1 MELDRLIDEIKPDGD
16 FDEELFLAILEIDDK
31 IDRQTVTERVR
42 RKCKEVNRE
51 AEFDRLLAVWNERN
65 NELSHKPQVTCEN
78 GVFKPVKE
86 IVPAELDV
94 FSASQLVDMNLPE
107 LKTIVEDIIKVG
119 VITLSAKSKMYKSWL
134 CLQMAIAVTTGKRF
148 LGKATNQC
156 DVLYIDLENDKR
168 ISRDRLLKLLN
179 GEAPPQNLFIVNDV
193 PTMKNGFTVTMEN
206 FLNRNNNVH
215 LIIIDVFA
223 KIKYQKKSNQSDYDC
238 DYQSIGEL
246 KTLAEKYDCA
256 IILVMHNRKMVDD
269 TDPFS
274 NILGSSALMGAS
286 DESIVIYK
294 QKRSDEESFI
304 SITGRTVES
313 NDYTATFDK
322 ETCMWKLLGT
332 TEQYQEDK
340 RHSDYEKNPI
350 VRTIKKLLEQGRG
363 TWTGKVTEII
373 NSSKYFGCTIYTNG
387 SVTGRE
393 INKLRSDLCNF
404 DFITVETSK
413 KGSASAEYTFK
424 TENPFNTV

>member
-1 MELDRLIDEIKPDGD
+1 MLKELYINDITAKSTLEDDMFID
-16 FDEELFLAILEIDDK
+16 ILC
-31 IDRQTVTERVR
+31 TEDTIERAKYIEDVR
-42 RKCKEVNRE
+42 RKCREVGRE
-51 AEFDRLLAVWNERN
+51 TEFDNLLKAWNERN

-393 INKLRSDLCNF
+393 INKLRSDLYNF

>member
-1 MELDRLIDEIKPDGD
+1 MELDRLINEIKPDGD

-65 NELSHKPQVTCEN
+65 NELSHKPQIICEN

-107 LKTIVEDIIKVG
+107 LKTIVEDIIKPG
-119 VITLSAKSKMYKSWL
+119 VINLASKSKMYKSWM
-134 CLQMAIAVTTGKRF
+134 CLQMAIAVSTGKNF
-148 LGKATNQC
+148 LGKSTNQC

-168 ISRDRLLKLLN
+168 ISRERLLKLLN
-179 GEAPPQNLFIVNDV
+179 GQEPPKNLFIVNDV
-193 PTMKNGFTVTMEN
+193 PTMKNGFTITMEN
-206 FLNRNNNVH
+206 FLNKNPNVH

-393 INKLRSDLCNF
+393 INKLRSDLYNF

>member
-1 MELDRLIDEIKPDGD
+1 MELDRLINEIKPDGD

-65 NELSHKPQVTCEN
+65 NELSHKPQIICEN

-107 LKTIVEDIIKVG
+107 LKTIVEDIIKPG
-119 VITLSAKSKMYKSWL
+119 VINLASKSKMYKSWM
-134 CLQMAIAVTTGKRF
+134 CLQMAIAVSTGKNF
-148 LGKATNQC
+148 LGKSTNQC

-168 ISRDRLLKLLN
+168 ISRERLLKLLN
-179 GEAPPQNLFIVNDV
+179 GQEPPKNLFIVNDV
-193 PTMKNGFTVTMEN
+193 PTMKNGFTITMEN
-206 FLNRNNNVH
+206 FLNKNPNVH

-340 RHSDYEKNPI
+340 KRNDYEKNPI

-393 INKLRSDLCNF
+393 INKLRSDLYNF